1 MPWLE
6 LTLGG
11 LVAMLTGL
19 DRTAVGQIMISRP
32 IVAAPLAGLVLGDL
46 AAGLAV
52 GLMTELLWL
61 TRIPVGAAIPPDDTQ
76 VAVGATV
83 LVVVLAPLW
92 GFSGNG
98 ILILALLIAMPLGKA
113 GQWLDHLA
121 RRQNSRLQKRAEQ
134 VLASSSDFDRLERL
148 HWQGVGSFAFSSLV
162 TYLVVVAVGAVAL
175 FFLAPVFDEA
185 LTDIGDWLR
194 LVFPLCGIAVILGSL
209 HVSRSLT
216 LFTASFT
223 TAILLLWLV

>member
-11 LVAMLTGL
+11 MVAMLTGL
-19 DRTAVGQIMISRP
+19 DRTALGQIMISRP

-52 GLMTELLWL
+52 GLLTELLWL

-83 LVVVLAPLW
+83 LVVVFAPLW

-98 ILILALLIAMPLGKA
+98 VLVLALLIAMPLGKA

-134 VLASSSDFDRLERL
+134 VLASSGDFDRLERL
-148 HWQGVGSFAFSSLV
+148 HWQGIGSFAFSSLT
-162 TYLVVVAVGAVAL
+162 TYLVIVAVGAFAL
-175 FFLAPVFDEA
+175 YFLAPAFQDA
-185 LTDIGDWLR
+185 LEESSGWLR
-194 LVFPLCGIAVILGSL
+194 LVFPLCGIAVILSGMN
-209 HVSRSLT
+209 VRRSLS
-216 LFTASFT
+216 LFVASFSIAT
-223 TAILLLWLV
+223 LLLWLT